1 MLFSRVKSRICLGA
15 EGGGWCWVVRH
26 IVYNLLQTC
35 SEVNVKILIWL
46 VAKIAKFHTVFITNL
61 QGLL

>member
-1 MLFSRVKSRICLGA
+1 MHNI
-15 EGGGWCWVVRH
+15 
-26 IVYNLLQTC
+26 YNVHMCIYLHETC

-46 VAKIAKFHTVFITNL
+46 VAKIAIFYSVFIVNL